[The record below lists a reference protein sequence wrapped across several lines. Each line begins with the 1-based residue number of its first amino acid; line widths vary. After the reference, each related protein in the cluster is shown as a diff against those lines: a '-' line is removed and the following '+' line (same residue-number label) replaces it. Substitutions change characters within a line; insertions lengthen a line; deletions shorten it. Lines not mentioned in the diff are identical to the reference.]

1 MNYLVLWV
9 KYGFLRASKFVELPE
24 NFEFESRRFEP
35 TKFYFGDVDY
45 LRNEKRQLVGFAYTT
60 GNIKQELVLS
70 ERLVQRCRNI
80 RIKDGSL
87 LLFLK
92 ESEFEFQNV
101 QAIGT
106 EIYFDNAGDCIVAV
120 PDWGFGE
127 LAFDLASDELPV
139 PLDIDNM

>member
-1 MNYLVLWV
+1 MNYLILWA
-9 KYGFLRASKFVELPE
+9 KFGFLRAFQIKELPKA
-24 NFEFESRRFEP
+24 FEFEKHRFEP

-45 LRNEKRQLVGFAYTT
+45 LRNQKGQLVGFAYTIGGT
-60 GNIKQELVLS
+60 KQELILP
-70 ERLVQRCRNI
+70 ERLVQQCRNI

-92 ESEFEFQNV
+92 EGEFEFQNV

-106 EIYFDNAGDCIVAV
+106 EIFHDKADNFIVAV

-127 LAFDLASDELPV
+127 LAFDLAFEELPV
-139 PLDIDNM
+139 PVDN